1 MNTNLLS
8 YGVNPAGR
16 ITNPIYGGKAL
27 QGFEVL
33 TQKEYFLTVLIP
45 NAVGLLLVFGG
56 AAFFF
61 MILLGSVQWITSSG
75 EKAGIEAAR
84 SKITNALI
92 GLVLMIAAFA
102 VAKLVETFFNI
113 NILTIDIGPLV
124 IQ

>member
-1 MNTNLLS
+1 MNTNLLA
-8 YGVNPAGR
+8 GVVRSDGR
-16 ITNPIYGGKAL
+16 ITNPIYGGKTL
-27 QGFEVL
+27 GNLEMVL
-33 TQKEYFLTVLIP
+33 NKEEFLTRLVP